1 MTFFW
6 IALVH
11 WLHVTAGAV
20 FFGGSLLF
28 AFALWPVMLRMPARD
43 SRALYDAL
51 GTPVGIIMAS
61 AGHSVLWLG
70 ILRGTWF
77 GPIQSMEMLTK
88 TPYGHTFMTA
98 LVLTVVLMA
107 YGGITRGRIET
118 RVWNGDQYHPGAAS
132 YIRQV
137 NAVSVILLVLI
148 IACMVAMRFGL

>member
-20 FFGGSLLF
+20 FFGGALLF

-51 GTPVGIIMAS
+51 QKPVGIVMAS
-61 AGHSVLWLG
+61 AGHTVLWLG

-77 GPIQSMEMLTK
+77 GPIQSVEMLTK
-88 TPYGHTFMTA
+88 TAYGHTFMTA
-98 LVLTVVLMA
+98 LALTIALLA
-107 YGGITRGRIET
+107 YGGVTRSRTEK
-118 RVWNGDQYHPGAAS
+118 RVWNGDQYQPGAAGF
-132 YIRQV
+132 IRQT
-137 NAVSVILLVLI
+137 NMVSVVLLVLI